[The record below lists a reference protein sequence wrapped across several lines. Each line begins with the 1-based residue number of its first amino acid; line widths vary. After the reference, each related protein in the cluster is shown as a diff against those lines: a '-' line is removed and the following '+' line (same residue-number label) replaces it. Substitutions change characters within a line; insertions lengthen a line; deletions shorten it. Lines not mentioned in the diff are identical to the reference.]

1 MLMQHNVFMIYF
13 QKRQIILNSSSKMSS
28 LGQLA
33 LTKPAPNFAGTAVV
47 NADFKQIKLSD
58 YKGKYLVLFFYPL
71 DL

>member
-1 MLMQHNVFMIYF
+1 MMHF
-13 QKRQIILNSSSKMSS
+13 QKRQIILNSSSKMS
-28 LGQLA
+28 QLA